1 MALIPEI
8 KNCPGTLAEGYDTY
22 SNSCLKNLFNGKKV
36 SHTLPY
42 QEHFGNR
49 RELGQFLE
57 TQKRGSVS
65 GVQEKYSV
73 LLDKKE
79 IRLIKDGEQGQ
90 YILKTI
96 PEKIKNAEQMP
107 ANEHLT
113 LQIALQVYGIETA
126 ANCLVFFGNGEP
138 ALLVKRFDINND
150 GKKLALE
157 DFASLEGKTPQTD
170 GDDYKYQ
177 GNYFDVFEIM
187 RHNIPAYKLESVKL
201 LKLIIFNYLFSNGDA
216 HLKNFSILETALG
229 DYRLSPA
236 YDLLNSRIHIE
247 DKDFALDDGLLPRK
261 LAKGKVKKQIFKL
274 ADLAGISES
283 MTQNIFASMTTH
295 TEKVEKLINA
305 SFLNEK
311 LKRNY
316 LQAFQSRLKKIQQD

>member
-1 MALIPEI
+1 MALPEL
-8 KNCPGTLAEGYDTY
+8 KFCPGTLAESYNTY
-22 SNSCLKNLFNGKKV
+22 SKACLNQLFNGKKV
-36 SHTLPY
+36 SHILPY
-42 QEHFGNR
+42 KELLGNK

-57 TQKRGSVS
+57 TQKRVSIS

-79 IRLIKDGEQGQ
+79 IRLIKDAEQGT

-96 PEKIKNAEQMP
+96 PAKIKNAAQTP

-113 LQIALQVYGIETA
+113 LQIAQQVYGIETA
-126 ANCLVFFGNGEP
+126 ANCLIFFGNGDP
-138 ALLVKRFDINND
+138 ALLVKRFDINGD

-157 DFASLEGKTPQTD
+157 DFASLAGKTPQRD
-170 GDDYKYQ
+170 GEDYKYQ
-177 GNYFDVFEIM
+177 GNYSDLFEIM
-187 RHNIPAYKLESVKL
+187 RHNLPAYKVESVKL

-216 HLKNFSILETALG
+216 HFKNFSILETALG

-247 DKDFALDDGLLPRK
+247 DKDFALDDALLPRN
-261 LAKGKVKKQIFKL
+261 LAIAKVKKQIFKL
-274 ADLAGISES
+274 ANLAGISES
-283 MTQNIFASMTTH
+283 MTQNIFASMTIH